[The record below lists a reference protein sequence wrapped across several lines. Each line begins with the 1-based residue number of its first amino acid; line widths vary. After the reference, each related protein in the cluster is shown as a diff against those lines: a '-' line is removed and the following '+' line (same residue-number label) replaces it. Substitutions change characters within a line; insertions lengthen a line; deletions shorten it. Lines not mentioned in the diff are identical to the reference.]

1 LNAVDQSLRCESK
14 ETAKT
19 VEEYEAMLAQL
30 RSDYEVSEIRRQDE
44 VHTYCERIDALQAK
58 LHFLT
63 SEIVE
68 ATRSTAASALAGS
81 YEMKLAQQS
90 EKIALLMEE
99 GEKLSGNELKHLA
112 TIKMLRTKLSQADK
126 NLGEAQRRA
135 DKAEKS
141 QADLKEK
148 LKRAEAA
155 EKRALDRLK
164 AFSSLEGECEK
175 LRTQCDS
182 KDELIASLRSE
193 ATEARSKVAEKDKK
207 DQQVALQVAQKQLS
221 ELRSEL
227 STARTEK
234 ELVQEKL
241 RAEVRELQQTLERER
256 ERFQLAEA
264 DFRREQAVSAGDIY
278 LIVRGYAEFEARLP
292 KARWRPCERAQRRS
306 PWLRP
311 KMRKQSL
318 STRSRLSR
326 HSTHC
331 LAKTGDG

>member
-1 LNAVDQSLRCESK
+1 L
-14 ETAKT
+14 
-19 VEEYEAMLAQL
+19 EEYEAILAQL
-30 RSDYEVSEIRRQDE
+30 RSDYEVSETRRQDE

-63 SEIVE
+63 SEIVDT
-68 ATRSTAASALAGS
+68 TRSTAASAPAGS
-81 YEMKLAQQS
+81 LEMKLAQQS

-99 GEKLSGNELKHLA
+99 GEKLSSTELKHLA

-135 DKAEKS
+135 DKAEKN
-141 QADLKEK
+141 QVDLKEK

-175 LRTQCDS
+175 LKAQCES

-193 ATEARSKVAEKDKK
+193 AAEARSRLAEKDMK
-207 DQQVALQVAQKQLS
+207 DQQAALQIAQKQLS

-241 RAEVRELQQTLERER
+241 RAEIRELQQTLERER
-256 ERFQLAEA
+256 ERFRLAEA
-264 DFRREQAVSAGDIY
+264 DFRREQAVSARDVQ
-278 LIVRGYAEFEARLP
+278 LNAREL
-292 KARWRPCERAQRRS
+292 C
-306 PWLRP
+306 
-311 KMRKQSL
+311 
-318 STRSRLSR
+318 
-326 HSTHC
+326 
-331 LAKTGDG
+331 